1 MSSLL
6 EKSMSSYYPAY
17 KAMVTSVVEA
27 QDEARDISIHLK
39 PLRRHIEEMEEGDFK
54 ELPQKMSPFFHCV
67 CLVWANSKHYRQ
79 PSRLVVLL
87 QEVSNL
93 MVQLVSLQYRCK
105 HPFGLLHAWEHL
117 TVSC

>member
-1 MSSLL
+1 
-6 EKSMSSYYPAY
+6 MSSYYPAY

-54 ELPQKMSPFFHCV
+54 ELPQKMLPFFHCM

-87 QEVSNL
+87 QEISNM
-93 MVQLVSLQYRCK
+93 MVQLVSL
-105 HPFGLLHAWEHL
+105 F
-117 TVSC
+117 TF